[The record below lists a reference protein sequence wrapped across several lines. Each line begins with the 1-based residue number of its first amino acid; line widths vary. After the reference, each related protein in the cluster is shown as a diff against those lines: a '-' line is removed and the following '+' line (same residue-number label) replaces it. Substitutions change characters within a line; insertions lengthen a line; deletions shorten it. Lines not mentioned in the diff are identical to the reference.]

1 MYGVFDIKLRK
12 VFRHF
17 LIIKK
22 KVNSKLIAGVISSIV
37 IAIIIVAVV
46 FTSPKLEKIESK
58 DPFENW
64 NKSGPFG
71 INKFQ
76 YKLGE
81 KVFFVA
87 NGLSVHD
94 IGKVIV
100 GLPNGTTI
108 FTTIPFDGTTKSEF
122 NTYFAPALSKTK
134 KICSTDDIV
143 GDWYV
148 VFRDTSYAPIR
159 FKVINETIDESEIP
173 NFVRVC

>member
-1 MYGVFDIKLRK
+1 M
-12 VFRHF
+12 
-17 LIIKK
+17 
-22 KVNSKLIAGVISSIV
+22 NSKLVAGILSGLV
-37 IAIIIVAVV
+37 IAMIFVVV
-46 FTSPKLEKIESK
+46 FTNPKLERIEPK
-58 DPFENW
+58 DPFEDW

-87 NGLSVHD
+87 NGLSINDV
-94 IGKVIV
+94 GKVIV

-108 FTTIPFDGTTKSEF
+108 FTTIPFDGTTKLEF
-122 NTYFAPALSKTK
+122 NTYFTPVLSKMR

-148 VFRDTSYAPIR
+148 VFKDTSYAPIR
-159 FKVINETIDESEIP
+159 FKVLNETIDKSEIQ
-173 NFVRVC
+173 NYVRVC